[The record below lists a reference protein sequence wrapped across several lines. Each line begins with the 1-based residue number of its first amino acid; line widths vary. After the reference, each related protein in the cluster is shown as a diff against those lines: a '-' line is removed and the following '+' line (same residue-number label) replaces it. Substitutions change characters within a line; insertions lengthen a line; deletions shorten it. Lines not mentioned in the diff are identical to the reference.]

1 MANQASIY
9 IIFKRDKLPH
19 DVNSIVGASVS
30 YTDYSGGNNSLGTVA
45 AVQTI
50 SELAAATTKTG
61 SDIYKGANLI
71 SGLASEVYIFIKI
84 KDIVWDNKELTTLGN
99 GLDLADLNTLISGGV
114 TLAGLFIGSAVIE
127 TAGLILAPLGGA
139 LYLYNSDVNHE
150 KITGEKIYYRYEKT
164 AMNAFTNAQWDVEDK
179 VNYRLLNVS
188 QGGAQTFN
196 DKRLTIFNNQIK

>member
-1 MANQASIY
+1 MSILLWGLLSVTLITLVE
-9 IIFKRDKLPH
+9 II
-19 DVNSIVGASVS
+19 
-30 YTDYSGGNNSLGTVA
+30 SLGTVA

-71 SGLASEVYIFIKI
+71 SGLASEVYVFIKI

-150 KITGEKIYYRYEKT
+150 KITGEKFIIVMKKLRCS
-164 AMNAFTNAQWDVEDK
+164 A
-179 VNYRLLNVS
+179 LP
-188 QGGAQTFN
+188 
-196 DKRLTIFNNQIK
+196 TICGIQ